1 MGGDETPVVRL
12 DGQAGD
18 VSIGTAA
25 QTVTNNHLAD
35 LPPAL
40 AEWAADQQEVALR
53 MVDALDRVGAQ
64 VDAAIVRMDAA
75 VRHLRSDVDLYRTL
89 DASDRTARRREADRR
104 WWGVL
109 GWVVALTAMVAALAW
124 AQWMR

>member
-1 MGGDETPVVRL
+1 VGSGSEPIVRL
-12 DGQAGD
+12 GEQAGD

-25 QTVTNNHLAD
+25 QTVNNNLAD

-64 VDAAIVRMDAA
+64 VDAAIVRMDTTI
-75 VRHLRSDVDLYRTL
+75 RHLKGDIELYRAL
-89 DASDRTARRREADRR
+89 DGSDRAARRKEADQR

-109 GWVVALTAMVAALAW
+109 GWVAALTVVVAALVW
-124 AQWMR
+124 LQWVG

>member
-1 MGGDETPVVRL
+1 MGGGSEPVVRL
-12 DGQAGD
+12 PEQAGD

-25 QTVTNNHLAD
+25 QTVNNNLAD

-64 VDAAIVRMDAA
+64 VDSAIARMDTA
-75 VRHLRSDVDLYRTL
+75 VKHLKGDIELYRAL
-89 DASDRTARRREADRR
+89 DASDRKARRRESDWR
-104 WWGVL
+104 WWGVF
-109 GWVVALTAMVAALAW
+109 GWVVALTVVVAVLAW
-124 AQWMR
+124 AQWM